1 MFEYKEELGTSAK
14 REYSLKHG
22 SLSVMRM
29 KTGCNEIRWFR
40 MVAGRN
46 VDKLGKGPHLK

>member
-1 MFEYKEELGTSAK
+1 MFEYKEELDTSAK
-14 REYSLKHG
+14 RDSSKHG

-46 VDKLGKGPHLK
+46 VDKLGKGLHLK